1 MASSAADRAGNRVG
15 KGQRAIEAAL
25 AEANA
30 SEALAEATRALR
42 SAWAHMARQRPG
54 DAAIAAA
61 QLAGSITATAAKL
74 HAHKPVRPDG
84 CPQVPGP
91 ADLLTAYR
99 EVLQAAQGGD
109 SR

>member
-54 DAAIAAA
+54 DAGIAAA

-74 HAHKPVRPDG
+74 HTLKPRRPEG
-84 CPQVPGP
+84 CPKVPGP
-91 ADLLTAYR
+91 DDLLTAYR
-99 EVLQAAQGGD
+99 ECLETAEGD
-109 SR
+109 FR